1 MPSTKLATSI
11 GATTINE
18 NVLSG
23 TDFEFVPW
31 PALVSISATGSAT
44 GLILDLKADN
54 EDLVAQAIPNVAA
67 AAGRVIVPDDTIIAQ
82 EPVRGG
88 QRLKVR
94 ANNPTGGALTL
105 NLLVELDQVR

>member
-1 MPSTKLATSI
+1 MPSTKLSQSI
-11 GATTINE
+11 GATTVVE

-23 TDFEFVPW
+23 TDFEFLPW

-54 EDLVAQAIPNVAA
+54 EDLATQVVPNIAA

-82 EPVRGG
+82 EPVLGG
-88 QRLKVR
+88 RRMKVR
-94 ANNPTGGALTL
+94 CNNPTGGALTL
-105 NLLVELDQVR
+105 NLLVEIDKAR